1 MKRLLA
7 IVLFVAGGFVTELAH
22 PLHCTLA
29 QASGVQLKRRK
40 R

>member
-7 IVLFVAGGFVTELAH
+7 IVVFMAGGFTAELAH
-22 PLHCTLA
+22 PLHCSLV
-29 QASGVQLKRRK
+29 QASGVQLKCRK